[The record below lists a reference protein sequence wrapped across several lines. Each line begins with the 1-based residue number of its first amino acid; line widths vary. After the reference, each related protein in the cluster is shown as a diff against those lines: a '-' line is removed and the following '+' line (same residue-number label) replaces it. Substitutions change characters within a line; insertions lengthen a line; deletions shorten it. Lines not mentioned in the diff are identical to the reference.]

1 MTGTQGPPG
10 PPVPG
15 GGHPPA
21 GARTGL
27 CRVTVTH
34 AGRRVDLTLP
44 TDLPVATFLG
54 ELAGVCGARLDGE
67 QPAPLFLSRL
77 AAGPIHPARTL
88 AQAGVVDGDVL
99 VLTERPVEAP
109 RVVDDLGRAVAD
121 AVARRPG
128 RWDRDATAAALRL
141 AAGLLGAGAAG
152 LLGAGW
158 QLAGRPPP
166 VLPALVAVA
175 LVGLAAATSRA
186 SGSRT
191 PPSMRGALLL
201 AAAPWGA
208 LTGAAATGALD
219 GGLAGA
225 ATLASG
231 GAGAALA
238 ALAVAAADR
247 GVAPQAGAAAIA
259 AAAIAAAA
267 GALVGGLGAERA
279 GSVIVAAVL
288 ACLLLL
294 PRAAVR
300 ASGVLQLDDGTLEDE
315 VATRVGAGRRL
326 LAWLACGLS
335 AAFLVG
341 AALLAWSPGPA
352 GRVLALV
359 AAGAV
364 GLRARTFRFV
374 AEAAAPVTA
383 AAVTVAATGAAAV
396 TDAAGPLAAAGLAG
410 AAGLALAVLAASV
423 RRATLGPGAGK
434 AVELLELACL
444 VAVVP
449 AATVGTG
456 ALAAARAVAAALAG
470 AP

>member
-1 MTGTQGPPG
+1 MNGTERPPG
-10 PPVPG
+10 HAG
-15 GGHPPA
+15 GPPPA

-44 TDLPVATFLG
+44 TDLPVAAFLG
-54 ELAGVCGARLDGE
+54 ELAGLCGARLDGE

-128 RWDRDATAAALRL
+128 RWDRDSTTAALRL
-141 AAGLLGAGAAG
+141 GAGLLGAVAAG
-152 LLGAGW
+152 FLGAGW
-158 QLAGRPPP
+158 RQAGRPPP
-166 VLPALVAVA
+166 VLPALVVVA
-175 LVGLAAATSRA
+175 LVGLAATTSRA
-186 SGSRT
+186 SGSRM
-191 PPSMRGALLL
+191 PPPMRGAMLL
-201 AAAPWGA
+201 AAVPWGA
-208 LTGAAATGALD
+208 LTGAAVAGGLD
-219 GGLAGA
+219 GGLARAG
-225 ATLASG
+225 TLASG

-247 GVAPQAGAAAIA
+247 GAAPQASAMAVAATAIA
-259 AAAIAAAA
+259 AAAAALPA
-267 GALVGGLGAERA
+267 GLGAERA
-279 GSVIVAAVL
+279 GSVIVTAAL

-294 PRAAVR
+294 PRVAVR
-300 ASGVLQLDDGTLEDE
+300 ASGVLHLDDGTVEDE
-315 VATRVGAGRRL
+315 VATRVDAGRYL
-326 LAWLACGLS
+326 LAWLAGGLS

-352 GRVLALV
+352 GRALALV

-374 AEAAAPVTA
+374 AEAAAPITA
-383 AAVTVAATGAAAV
+383 AGLALAGTGAAAV

-410 AAGLALAVLAASV
+410 AAGLAAAVLAASV

-434 AVELLELACL
+434 AVEVLELACL
-444 VAVVP
+444 IAVVP
-449 AATVGTG
+449 AATVSTG
-456 ALAAARAVAAALAG
+456 ALAAVRAVAAALAG
-470 AP
+470 GP